1 MGDLKISGKAW
12 KKTEVNCSKAFAN
25 SIKKL
30 IPHIAFYD
38 KNFN

>member
-1 MGDLKISGKAW
+1 VISKYLERLG
-12 KKTEVNCSKAFAN
+12 KTEVNCSKAFTN